1 MIVIHLA
8 SKKETTLDVGKVSY
22 LKLTKREILVKIW
35 LTSADG
41 DRKEAKNKKRVF
53 KWYPKGANMHKS
65 QENS

>member
-41 DRKEAKNKKRVF
+41 DRKEAKNKKTGIQVV
-53 KWYPKGANMHKS
+53 PKRGKHA
-65 QENS
+65 